1 MRTVLMPDGRTCVLH
16 GTGIRDYEDGGVPP
30 GVAAPELVQYML
42 PGLAGQLTLP
52 GDWPAREA
60 DALRDLVAHGA
71 RHALSGAVPPFDG
84 PQGTAIRDLV
94 IRAAATPRA
103 RLRALV
109 LADDARDPARA
120 MVAALLRGD
129 PRRTHAAA
137 RLPRYLERAAAV
149 VLAYD
154 DGGDGGDAPGDA
166 DRPTPR
172 EVADA
177 VLSAATAL
185 LVCDRPGQHLHSRQA
200 VAYRALVMPFVQ

>member
-1 MRTVLMPDGRTCVLH
+1 MMRTVLMPDGRTCVLH
-16 GTGIRDYEDGGVPP
+16 GTGIRDYEDGDVPL
-30 GVAAPELVQYML
+30 GAAAPELVQYVL

-84 PQGTAIRDLV
+84 PQGAAVRDLV
-94 IRAAATPRA
+94 IRAAGMRPA

-109 LADDARDPARA
+109 LADEPRDQARA
-120 MVAALLRGD
+120 MVTALLRGD

-137 RLPRYLERAAAV
+137 RLPRYLEQAAAV

-154 DGGDGGDAPGDA
+154 DVAGHASGDAE
-166 DRPTPR
+166 RPTPR
-172 EVADA
+172 QVADA

-185 LVCDRPGQHLHSRQA
+185 LVCDRPGLHLHSRQA